1 MECDSVH
8 SNVEK
13 VKKHENVNLPVVY
26 IRIIGSARKGKPG
39 EYGVKYIDY
48 TFLKN
53 FKVCDIKIIK
63 PSRDVGAPYV
73 VHIRQLRY
81 KPDGMIEINLT
92 YEEDK
97 WQTFSHKLT
106 LRNITPSQMYVTPLP
121 ISFMKYPHLQQIK
134 TTIAKDYHY
143 FYDNLLHHSRDTK

>member
-1 MECDSVH
+1 MH
-8 SNVEK
+8 SNVEI
-13 VKKHENVNLPVVY
+13 VFKHENINLPVDY
-26 IRIIGSARKGKPG
+26 IRTIGSARMGKPG
-39 EYGVKYIDY
+39 KYGVKYIDN

-53 FKVCDIKIIK
+53 FKVCDIKTIK

-97 WQTFSHKLT
+97 WQTYPHKLT
-106 LRNITPSQMYVTPLP
+106 ICMS
-121 ISFMKYPHLQQIK
+121 
-134 TTIAKDYHY
+134 
-143 FYDNLLHHSRDTK
+143 LLYR

>member
-1 MECDSVH
+1 M
-8 SNVEK
+8 
-13 VKKHENVNLPVVY
+13 
-26 IRIIGSARKGKPG
+26 
-39 EYGVKYIDY
+39 KYIDY
-48 TFLKN
+48 TF
-53 FKVCDIKIIK
+53 FKVCEIKTIK
-63 PSRDVGAPYV
+63 PSRDV

-97 WQTFSHKLT
+97 WQTFPHRLT
-106 LRNITPSQMYVTPLP
+106 LRNITPSQMYATPLP
-121 ISFMKYPHLQQIK
+121 ISFMKYTHLQQIK